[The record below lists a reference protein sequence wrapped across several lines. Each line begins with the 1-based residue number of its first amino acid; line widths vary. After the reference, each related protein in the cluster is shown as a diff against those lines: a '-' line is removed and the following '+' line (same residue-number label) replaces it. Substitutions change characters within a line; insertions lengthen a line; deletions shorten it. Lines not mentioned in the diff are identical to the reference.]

1 MQVLVLGSSGRL
13 GKQLVQYFI
22 KENFFV
28 YAHYF
33 KNKINFNSK
42 NVKSIVFD
50 INKPDNISLSYLTN
64 IKYIINCIGEL
75 NNQSK
80 IYETNSN
87 SVLLFLQKIKTLNSN
102 NIISWIQIS
111 SIGVYGRTKEIK
123 INEET
128 KCYPENDYE
137 KSKYQFE
144 NFLKSESEDK
154 SLKYIILRPSIIY
167 GPNIKNNVL
176 NGLIRIANLNF
187 FIIPKNKNHLCPFI
201 DVREVCE
208 IVLQTIKKNKVS
220 NETFNISKNYKI
232 EDIKNA
238 IEKKINKKIYVF
250 RLNDYF
256 ITIVFYIIGFFS
268 SKMKENVLNFFLSKK
283 KYSNSKIINL
293 LNYKSNYDLIE
304 FIKKKKVR

>member
-13 GKQLVQYFI
+13 GRNLVQHFI
-22 KENFFV
+22 DENFFV

-42 NVKSIVFD
+42 NVKSISFD
-50 INKPDNISLSYLTN
+50 ITNPDNISLNYFKD

-87 SVLLFLQKIKTLNSN
+87 SVLLFLQKIKKLNCN

-111 SIGVYGRTKEIK
+111 SIGVYGDTKEIQ

-128 KCYPENDYE
+128 KCYPNNDYE

-144 NFLKSESEDK
+144 NFLKSESVDK
-154 SLKYIILRPSIIY
+154 SFKYIILRPSIIY
-167 GPNIKNNVL
+167 GPNINNNVL
-176 NGLIRIANLNF
+176 NGLVRIANLNF

-201 DVREVCE
+201 DVRELCE
-208 IVLQTIKKNKVS
+208 IVLQI
-220 NETFNISKNYKI
+220 
-232 EDIKNA
+232 
-238 IEKKINKKIYVF
+238 
-250 RLNDYF
+250 
-256 ITIVFYIIGFFS
+256 
-268 SKMKENVLNFFLSKK
+268 
-283 KYSNSKIINL
+283 
-293 LNYKSNYDLIE
+293 
-304 FIKKKKVR
+304 IKKK